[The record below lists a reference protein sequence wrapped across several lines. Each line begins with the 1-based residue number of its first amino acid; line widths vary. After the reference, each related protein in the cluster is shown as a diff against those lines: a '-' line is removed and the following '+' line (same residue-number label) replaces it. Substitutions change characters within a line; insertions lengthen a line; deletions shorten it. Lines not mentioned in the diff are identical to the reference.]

1 MRATSQ
7 PYRVRTCEPG
17 ESAPGRPTAT
27 VDSVSATHGEFGE
40 ADRRAMRVEVAV
52 MLAVTFGVSAM
63 IAVLQ
68 LADAVLSGLP
78 GYRVRL
84 NPNQSRYDLI
94 NLGLNLVSVGQ
105 LLAWGALALYL
116 LWRSGISPADIGLG
130 RLRWRPDILGGIA
143 LAAFIGIPGL
153 LFYLAARTLGMNAE
167 VVPSALN
174 SSWWRIPV
182 LILAAFANGFAEEVV
197 VVGYLITR
205 LRQLGLTQS
214 SAVWASG
221 VLRGVYHLY
230 QGFGAGLG
238 NVVMGL
244 VFGYAWCRTGRLWPL
259 VLAHGIIDSVAF
271 VGYAL
276 LSGHLSWLS

>member
-1 MRATSQ
+1 MR
-7 PYRVRTCEPG
+7 G
-17 ESAPGRPTAT
+17 IT
-27 VDSVSATHGEFGE
+27 VASVSATHGEFLV
-40 ADRRAMRVEVAV
+40 ADRKAVRIEVGV
-52 MLAVTFGVSAM
+52 MLAMTFGVSAV

-84 NPNQSRYDLI
+84 NPNQSHYDLI

-105 LLAWGALALYL
+105 LVAWGALALYL
-116 LWRSGISPADIGLG
+116 LWRSGISPAGIGLG
-130 RLRWRPDILGGIA
+130 RFRWRPDVLGGMG
-143 LAAFIGIPGL
+143 LAALIGIPGL
-153 LFYLAARTLGMNAE
+153 IFYLAARTLGMNAE
-167 VVPSALN
+167 VEPSALH

-214 SAVWASG
+214 KAVLASS
-221 VLRGVYHLY
+221 VLRGAYHLY

-259 VLAHGIIDSVAF
+259 VIAHGIIDSVAF
-271 VGYAL
+271 VGYVAL
-276 LSGHLSWLS
+276 AGHTGWLR

>member
-1 MRATSQ
+1 MRGT
-7 PYRVRTCEPG
+7 
-17 ESAPGRPTAT
+17 T
-27 VDSVSATHGEFGE
+27 VVWVSATHGEFLV
-40 ADRRAMRVEVAV
+40 ADRKAVRIEVGV
-52 MLAVTFGVSAM
+52 MLAMTFGVSAV

-84 NPNQSRYDLI
+84 NPNQSHYDLI

-105 LLAWGALALYL
+105 LVAWGALALYL
-116 LWRSGISPADIGLG
+116 LWRSGISPAGIGLG
-130 RLRWRPDILGGIA
+130 RFRWRPDVLGGMG
-143 LAAFIGIPGL
+143 LAALIGIPGL
-153 LFYLAARTLGMNAE
+153 FFYLAARTLGLNAE
-167 VVPSALN
+167 VEPSALH

-214 SAVWASG
+214 KAVLASS

-244 VFGYAWCRTGRLWPL
+244 IFGRYYQRTTRLWPL
-259 VLAHGIIDSVAF
+259 VIAHALIDVVAF
-271 VGYAL
+271 VGYSTL
-276 LSGHLSWLS
+276 RGHLFWLPG

>member
-1 MRATSQ
+1 MN
-7 PYRVRTCEPG
+7 
-17 ESAPGRPTAT
+17 
-27 VDSVSATHGEFGE
+27 ATHGEFLE
-40 ADRRAMRVEVAV
+40 ADRRTVRIEVGV
-52 MLAVTFGVSAM
+52 MLAMTFGVSAV
-63 IAVLQ
+63 IAVLK
-68 LADAVLSGLP
+68 LSDAILSGLP

-105 LLAWGALALYL
+105 LVAWGALALYL
-116 LWRSGISPADIGLG
+116 LWRSGISPAGIGLG
-130 RLRWRPDILGGIA
+130 RFRWRPDLVGGLG
-143 LAAFIGIPGL
+143 LAALIGIPGL
-153 LFYLAARTLGMNAE
+153 GFYLVARAIGINAE
-167 VVPSALN
+167 VEPSALQ

-197 VVGYLITR
+197 VVGFLITR
-205 LRQLGLTQS
+205 LRQLGLTSPRAVLAS
-214 SAVWASG
+214 S

-259 VLAHGIIDSVAF
+259 VIAHGIIDSVAF

-276 LSGHLSWLS
+276 LAGRIGWLR